1 MDTTVIRKEERT
13 DGFGGDQFASEDA
26 AEYNGDDEDRPSSRS
41 RRGSRPGC
49 DRGRRRIATLCQMLD
64 DKLGRA
70 FCEFNIKFKRV
81 CKEMRK
87 MEIIIYTNFHSIIG
101 IYITFDNGPVLDTVS
116 ESYLS
121 FRRK

>member
-1 MDTTVIRKEERT
+1 MGLGATSSPAKTRQSTTAMTKIGRHQDPEEVPGRGVI
-13 DGFGGDQFASEDA
+13 GAGGVSQRCA
-26 AEYNGDDEDRPSSRS
+26 
-41 RRGSRPGC
+41 
-49 DRGRRRIATLCQMLD
+49 MLD